1 MWLLSKRLTVA
12 DCGILRGFTDY
23 HSHILP
29 GVDDGSSDM
38 DESLSIL
45 SQMEESGV
53 ASVWLT
59 PHIMDDIPNETNM
72 LKEKFTALSAIYTG
86 TIHLHLA
93 AEYMLDSLFDERLVS
108 DDILPLTADKHYLL
122 VETSTFSSPVDMSE
136 KLSFIKSRGYV
147 PLLAHPERYE
157 YMQMSHYFSLKSQN
171 ISFQL
176 NLSSLA
182 GMYGDRVRIRAEKLL
197 KLGLYDKIGS
207 DTHSLGYFN
216 RLKGSYLRHNKLFL

>member
-45 SQMEESGV
+45 SQMEASGV

-59 PHIMDDIPNETNM
+59 PHIMDDIPNETDM
-72 LKEKFTALSAIYTG
+72 LKEKFATLSAIYTG

-108 DDILPLTADKHYLL
+108 NDILPLTADKNYLL
-122 VETSTFSSPVDMSE
+122 VETSTFFSPVDMSE

-157 YMQMSHYFSLKSQN
+157 YMQMSQYFSLKSQN
-171 ISFQL
+171 ISFQM

-216 RLKGSYLRHNKLFL
+216 RLKGSYLRHNNLFL